1 MLEQPRGKKS
11 GPPARWEGQ
20 NTRRDEE
27 RRMRRLERALR
38 ENPEV
43 AHALAE
49 RHNLQEEVD
58 HLRAELLAASTK
70 FSAGLGS
77 SGSPASG
84 AIRAEHF
91 PVQIQLASSRT
102 LHIRRLEKEVIRLQ
116 KELDAALCRNLGYE
130 AKLQAMS
137 TFGKGIKR
145 EMY

>member
-20 NTRRDEE
+20 NNRRDEE
-27 RRMRRLERALR
+27 RRMKRLERVLR
-38 ENPEV
+38 ENPDV

-77 SGSPASG
+77 SGSPASEV
-84 AIRAEHF
+84 IRAEHSR
-91 PVQIQLASSRT
+91 VQIHLASSRT
-102 LHIRRLEKEVIRLQ
+102 SHV
-116 KELDAALCRNLGYE
+116 RNLK
-130 AKLQAMS
+130 KLEGTRSQKTIGCCSVSEPRLRSKVAS
-137 TFGKGIKR
+137 DVDI
-145 EMY
+145 